1 MNSLKKVALALSLS
15 TAMMAVAPTVTAAE
29 PKKGAKIQHQTDAQV
44 LEAFD
49 GSILAIEAASDALN
63 SGVEP
68 KEVLALMKKAKQAM
82 NKIESATVNRA
93 KQESNKHLRLSRKA
107 LKGDDMGEAS
117 MHMEAAVASVKNL
130 KQIYINF

>member
-1 MNSLKKVALALSLS
+1 MSLLKNAAFALSLS

-29 PKKGAKIQHQTDAQV
+29 PKKGAKIQHQTNEQV

-63 SGVEP
+63 SGAEKDVI
-68 KEVLALMKKAKQAM
+68 LALMKKAKQAM

-107 LKGDDMGEAS
+107 LKGDDLGEAS
-117 MHMEAAVASVKNL
+117 MHMAAAVESVKNL
-130 KQIYINF
+130 KQIYLNF